1 MPAKKQPPETEH
13 DFPRGVARPAV
24 RALASIGVT
33 RLDQLTKVTEAELIE
48 LHGMGPTALAA
59 LRAALAVR
67 GKSFRK
73 SAKR

>member
-1 MPAKKQPPETEH
+1 
-13 DFPRGVARPAV
+13 VASPAV

-48 LHGMGPTALAA
+48 LHGMGPTALDA
-59 LRAALAVR
+59 LRKALSAR

-73 SAKR
+73 DPKQ